1 MRAWPFALAV
11 LLIGTTLAFTEARA
25 RWPESAPAAPL
36 GDLPR
41 SLGGGWTT
49 VRDLPLTDKDLDL
62 LKLSDYV
69 SRAYASGIAG
79 EGPVLLY
86 VGYYR
91 SQRTGST
98 YHSPLNCLPGSGWQI
113 AETGYVSVPGRG
125 FEVKRLI
132 IEKELRRD
140 VVLYAY
146 VDRGRVITNEY
157 AAKLYL
163 IWDGLKWNRTDGA
176 LVRISAPVTSTPEEA
191 TSRALRFLTD
201 LWPALQERLPAPNR
215 S

>member
-1 MRAWPFALAV
+1 MKAWPFAVAA
-11 LLIGTTLAFTEARA
+11 LLIGTTWAFMGVRA
-25 RWPESAPAAPL
+25 RLPETAPANPL
-36 GDLPR
+36 VGLPQSMGR
-41 SLGGGWTT
+41 WTS
-49 VRDLPLTDKDLDL
+49 VRDLPLNARELEL

-69 SRAYASGIAG
+69 SRVYASEPAG

-91 SQRTGST
+91 SQRSGST
-98 YHSPLNCLPGSGWQI
+98 YHSPLNCLPGAGWQI
-113 AETGYVSVPGRG
+113 AESGYVSVPGRG
-125 FEVKRLI
+125 IEVKRLV

-140 VVLYAY
+140 VVLYGY
-146 VDRGRVITNEY
+146 VDRGRVITSEY
-157 AAKLYL
+157 AAKAYL

-191 TSRALRFLTD
+191 TARALGFLAD
-201 LWPALQERLPAPNR
+201 LWPLLQERLPAPSR

>member
-1 MRAWPFALAV
+1 LKAWPFAAAA
-11 LLIGTTLAFTEARA
+11 LLIGTTLAFTEVRA
-25 RWPESAPAAPL
+25 QKPETAPATPLVGLPESM
-36 GDLPR
+36 GR
-41 SLGGGWTT
+41 WIM
-49 VRDLPLTDKDLDL
+49 VRDLPLSDKDLDL

-69 SRAYASGIAG
+69 SRAYASETPG

-113 AETGYVSVPGRG
+113 AESGYVAVPGRG
-125 FEVKRLI
+125 FEVKRLV

-140 VVLYAY
+140 VVLYGY
-146 VDRGRVITNEY
+146 VDRGRVITSEY
-157 AAKLYL
+157 AAKAYL
-163 IWDGLKWNRTDGA
+163 VWDGLKWNRTDGA
-176 LVRISAPVTSTPEEA
+176 LMRISAPVTSTPEEA
-191 TSRALRFLTD
+191 TARALAFLTD
-201 LWPALQERLPAPNR
+201 FWPFLQERLPAPSR

>member
-1 MRAWPFALAV
+1 MKAWPFAVAA
-11 LLIGTTLAFTEARA
+11 LLIATTLVFTQVRA
-25 RWPESAPAAPL
+25 RLPETTAATPL
-36 GDLPR
+36 VGFPHSMGR
-41 SLGGGWTT
+41 WTM
-49 VRDLPLTDKDLDL
+49 VRELPLSAKDLDL

-69 SRAYASGIAG
+69 SRAYASDASG

-86 VGYYR
+86 LGYYR

-113 AETGYVSVPGRG
+113 AESGYVAVPGRG
-125 FEVKRLI
+125 IEVKRLV

-140 VVLYAY
+140 VVLYGY
-146 VDRGRVITNEY
+146 VDRGRVITSEY
-157 AAKLYL
+157 AAKAYL

-176 LVRISAPVTSTPEEA
+176 LMRISAPVISTPEEA
-191 TSRALRFLTD
+191 TARALAFLTD
-201 LWPALQERLPAPNR
+201 LWPLLQERLPAPSR